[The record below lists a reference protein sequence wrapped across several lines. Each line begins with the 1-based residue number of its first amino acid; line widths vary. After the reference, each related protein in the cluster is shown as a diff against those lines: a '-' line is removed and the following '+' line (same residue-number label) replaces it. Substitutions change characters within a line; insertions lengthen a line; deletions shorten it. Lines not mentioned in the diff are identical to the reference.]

1 MGELVNN
8 RSDDTQTKNGSAETP
23 EPPWSDDLERCVQAV
38 MARGLCDP
46 VVFLLEACK
55 PLRGCL
61 REVYLCCEPVVRLFG
76 SGEVV
81 RNFATVLAS
90 PESVEHFI
98 QRLEAARDS
107 AGRR

>member
-1 MGELVNN
+1 VSNCSE
-8 RSDDTQTKNGSAETP
+8 DTQP
-23 EPPWSDDLERCVQAV
+23 EECSSGAQAAPASDEVERCVQAV
-38 MARGLCDP
+38 MAQGLCGP

-90 PESVEHFI
+90 AESVEHFI

-107 AGRR
+107 AGGR

>member
-1 MGELVNN
+1 MSN
-8 RSDDTQTKNGSAETP
+8 RGDTTQTQTCSAEAQALRASDDV
-23 EPPWSDDLERCVQAV
+23 ERCVQAV
-38 MARGLCDP
+38 MARGLCEP

-81 RNFATVLAS
+81 RKFATVLDS
-90 PESVEHFI
+90 PESVEQFI

-107 AGRR
+107 VGQR